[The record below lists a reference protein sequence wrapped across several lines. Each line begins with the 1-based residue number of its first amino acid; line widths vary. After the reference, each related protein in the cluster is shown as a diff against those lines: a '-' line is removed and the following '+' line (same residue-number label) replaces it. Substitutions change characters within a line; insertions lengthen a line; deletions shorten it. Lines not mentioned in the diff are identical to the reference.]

1 MSAELFRQLRRVE
14 AQAEKGFEGQPAE
27 RAERKRRLR
36 LELLRQHLSSNVNFL
51 RAAHLGGA
59 SGQQSVQAY
68 AAFMDGF
75 LVTLFRLALD
85 DARRE
90 GTPPTP
96 LVLVAL
102 GGYGRGELHPLS
114 DLDLLLLHDLREG
127 EMEPFVQRVTQGL
140 LYTLWDLG
148 LQVGHA
154 VRSLP
159 DCVAMARTDFTSRTS
174 MQQARYL
181 VGDRRLFNR
190 FRKVLSENVYR
201 KDFAQFLETA
211 LAERDQRYR
220 KFGGSPYMGEP
231 NVKESAGGLRD
242 IHTAMWLA
250 STKFGTR
257 TLLEL
262 KDKRLITE
270 REQRLADAALTFL
283 WRVRNELH
291 FISGHKNDVLG
302 REIQPQIAKNFGYV
316 GDDMSLAVEKFMRD
330 YYLHARV
337 IHRVSK
343 RLIARCRET
352 LSRSRP
358 VQRRLRQE
366 ALADGLYV
374 LDGQLHLVEP
384 DGRAFREDPTRL
396 MKVFWHS
403 HRLGLELG
411 VDVERAVEDALDLV
425 DESFQ
430 RSPEVRDLFLAICRN
445 WGRTAQ
451 TLGEMHEL
459 GLLGRY
465 LPEWGALTC
474 LVQYDVYHRFTAD
487 QHSLLAVE
495 NLEALAPGMSA
506 ESEGIT
512 EVLNELARPDL
523 LMLGMLLHDIGKGKG
538 HGHVAK
544 GIPLIKELTARIGL
558 PQEDADAVILLV
570 AHHLTLSHMAQ
581 RRDIDDPKTVSSL
594 AEVVVTPERLRML
607 YLLTF
612 ADMRAVGPGVMTAW
626 MARILW
632 ELFVRTM
639 SRLTGG
645 KLERPSR
652 EKIAERVAEEIG
664 EVRRAERPAGAE
676 RGVGGARG
684 GVVAHLAMMADRYL
698 VTTSAQRIAAHLRLV
713 ERLEDDVVAT
723 ELFHHRDLD
732 SSELVVVTKDVPGLF
747 ALIAGTLAAEGI
759 NILSA
764 QIHTRADGIAIDTF
778 QVNDPFGEAVT
789 EDARWRRTLGALR
802 RVLVGEQTVE
812 DLIAA
817 RRSGRPAPTT
827 VAGPPKI
834 TVDNQIS
841 DTHTVVEVKCP
852 DRVGLLYLIT
862 RTFQTLGLDIAS
874 ARIATEIEQAY
885 DTFYVTDHQGRRLED
900 AAQMDRLRD
909 ALEDAL
915 LKPL

>member
-1 MSAELFRQLRRVE
+1 MSAELFQQLRRVE
-14 AQAEKGFEGQPAE
+14 AQAEKGFEGKPAE
-27 RAERKRRLR
+27 RAERRRRLR
-36 LELLRQHLSSNVNFL
+36 LELLRQHLTSHVDFL

-68 AAFMDGF
+68 AAFMDTF
-75 LVTLFRLALD
+75 LATLYRLAAE

-90 GTPPTP
+90 GLTPA
-96 LVLVAL
+96 LMVLVAL

-114 DLDLLLLHDLREG
+114 DLDLMVIFDG
-127 EMEPFVQRVTQGL
+127 EMGPYVQRATQGL

-159 DCVAMARTDFTSRTS
+159 DCVAMARTDFPSRTS

-181 VGDRRLFNR
+181 IGDRRLFNR
-190 FRKVLSENVYR
+190 FRKVLAENVYR
-201 KDFAQFLETA
+201 KDFAQFLETT

-257 TLLEL
+257 TLREL
-262 KDKRLITE
+262 ADKRLITDRE
-270 REQRLADAALTFL
+270 RTSTDAALTFL

-291 FISGHKNDVLG
+291 FLSGHKNDVLS
-302 REIQPQIAKNFGYV
+302 RDIQPQIAKNFGYV
-316 GDDMSLAVEKFMRD
+316 ADDVSLAVEKFMRD

-337 IHRVSK
+337 IHRMSR

-352 LSRSRP
+352 LSRPTP

-366 ALADGLYV
+366 ALADGLFV
-374 LDGQLHLVEP
+374 LDGSLHLVHA

-403 HRLGLELG
+403 HQLGFDLG
-411 VDVERAVEDALDLV
+411 IDVERAIEESLDLV
-425 DESFQ
+425 DETFQ

-451 TLGEMHEL
+451 TLRELHEL
-459 GLLGRY
+459 GVLGRY

-495 NLEALAPGMSA
+495 NLEALAPGPSA
-506 ESEGIT
+506 EAEGIAA
-512 EVLNELARPDL
+512 VLNEVARPDL
-523 LMLGMLLHDIGKGKG
+523 LMMGMLLHDIGKGKG

-544 GIPLIKELTARIGL
+544 GIPLIEELTARIGL
-558 PQEDADAVILLV
+558 PPEDAAAVILLV
-570 AHHLTLSHMAQ
+570 AHHLTLSHIAQ
-581 RRDIDDPKTVSSL
+581 RRDIHDPKTVASL
-594 AEVVVTPERLRML
+594 AGVVGDPERLRML

-612 ADMRAVGPGVMTAW
+612 ADMRAVGPGVMTGW

-632 ELFVRTM
+632 EVYTRTLI
-639 SRLTGG
+639 SLTGG

-652 EKIAERVAEEIG
+652 ETVAERVAEEAG
-664 EVRRAERPAGAE
+664 GSRRAA
-676 RGVGGARG
+676 
-684 GVVAHLAMMADRYL
+684 VAHLAMMSERYL
-698 VTTSAQRIAAHLRLV
+698 TTTSAQRIAAHLRLV
-713 ERLEDDVVAT
+713 ERLEEDVVAT
-723 ELFHHRDLD
+723 ELFHRPDLG
-732 SSELVVVTKDVPGLF
+732 SAELVIVTKDVPGLF

-764 QIHTRADGIAIDTF
+764 QIHTRADGIALDTF

-789 EDARWRRTLGALR
+789 EDARWRRTLAALR
-802 RVLVGEQTVE
+802 RVLRSEQTVE
-812 DLIAA
+812 ELLAA
-817 RRSGRPAPTT
+817 RRSGRPAAET

-834 TVDNQIS
+834 SVDNQLS

-862 RTFQTLGLDIAS
+862 RTFQSLGLDIGS

-885 DTFYVTDHQGRRLED
+885 DTFYVTDRQGRRVED
-900 AAQMDRLRD
+900 PPQMDRLRD

>member
-14 AQAEKGFEGQPAE
+14 TQAERGFEGAAAE
-27 RAERKRRLR
+27 RAERRRRLR
-36 LELLRQHLSSNVNFL
+36 LELLRQHLSSNVDFL

-75 LVTLFRLALD
+75 LATLYRLAVE
-85 DARRE
+85 DARKE
-90 GTPPTP
+90 GATPASM
-96 LVLVAL
+96 VLVAL

-114 DLDLLLLHDLREG
+114 DLDLMVIYDGDLG
-127 EMEPFVQRVTQGL
+127 PMVQRVTQGL

-159 DCVAMARTDFTSRTS
+159 DCLAMARTDFASRTS

-201 KDFAQFLETA
+201 KDFAQFLETT

-257 TLLEL
+257 TLREL
-262 KDKRLITE
+262 ADKRLITA
-270 REQRLADAALTFL
+270 REQRQADEALTFL

-291 FISGHKNDVLG
+291 FLSGHKNDVLG
-302 REIQPQIAKNFGYV
+302 RDVQPQIAKNFGYV
-316 GDDMSLAVEKFMRD
+316 GDDVALAVEKFMRD

-337 IHRVSK
+337 VHRVSR

-352 LSRSRP
+352 LAGPRN
-358 VQRRLRQE
+358 VQRRLRQD
-366 ALADGLYV
+366 ALADGLFV
-374 LDGQLHLVEP
+374 LDGELHVVEA
-384 DGRAFREDPTRL
+384 DGRAFREDPRRL

-403 HRLGLELG
+403 HRLGVDLG
-411 VDVERAVEDALDLV
+411 LDVERAIEDALDLI
-425 DESFQ
+425 DDAFQ
-430 RSPEVRDLFLAICRN
+430 RSPEVRDLFLSICGN
-445 WGRTAQ
+445 WGRVTQ
-451 TLGEMHEL
+451 TMRTMHEL
-459 GLLGRY
+459 GVLGRY

-474 LVQYDVYHRFTAD
+474 LVQYDAYHKFTAD

-495 NLEALAPGMSA
+495 NLEALAPGQSA
-506 ESEGIT
+506 ESEGT
-512 EVLNELARPDL
+512 AEVLNDVQRPDV

-544 GIPLIKELTARIGL
+544 GIPLIEELTARVGVD
-558 PQEDADAVILLV
+558 PAAADAAVFLV
-570 AHHLTLSHMAQ
+570 AHHLTMSHIAQ
-581 RRDIDDPKTVSSL
+581 RRDIDDPKTIESL
-594 AEVVVTPERLRML
+594 AEVARTPERLRML
-607 YLLTF
+607 YLLTY
-612 ADMRAVGPGVMTAW
+612 ADMRAVGPGVMTGW
-626 MARILW
+626 QARILW
-632 ELFVRTM
+632 ELFTRTM
-639 SRLTGG
+639 SRLSGG
-645 KLERPSR
+645 RLDRPSR
-652 EKIAERVAEEIG
+652 EAVADRVLEQLG
-664 EVRRAERPAGAE
+664 PHGSRRA
-676 RGVGGARG
+676 VL
-684 GVVAHLAMMADRYL
+684 AHLALLTDRYL
-698 VTTSAQRIAAHLRLV
+698 LTTAPQRIASHLTLV
-713 ERLEDDVVAT
+713 ERLDEDVAAT
-723 ELFHHRDLD
+723 ELFHHPDLG
-732 SSELVVVTKDVPGLF
+732 SSELVIVTKDVAGLF
-747 ALIAGTLAAEGI
+747 ALIAGSLAAEGI

-789 EDARWRRTLGALR
+789 ENARWRRTLEALR
-802 RVLVGEQTVE
+802 RVLRGEQPVE
-812 DLIAA
+812 ALLTERRAA
-817 RRSGRPAPTT
+817 RPPRAEVPGT
-827 VAGPPKI
+827 PKI
-834 TVDNQIS
+834 TVGNQLS

-862 RTFQTLGLDIAS
+862 RTFSAFGLDIAS

-885 DTFYVTDHQGRRLED
+885 DTFYVTDGQGRRLED
-900 AAQMDRLRD
+900 PAVMDRLRE
-909 ALEDAL
+909 ALEAAVRGE
-915 LKPL
+915 P

>member
-14 AQAEKGFEGQPAE
+14 AQAEKGFEGEPAE
-27 RAERKRRLR
+27 RADRKWRLR

-75 LVTLFRLALD
+75 LATLFRLAVH
-85 DARRE
+85 DARHE
-90 GTPPTP
+90 GAAPVPI
-96 LVLVAL
+96 VLVAL

-114 DLDLLLLHDLREG
+114 DLDLLLLYDG
-127 EMEPFVQRVTQGL
+127 EMGPYVQRVTQGL

-174 MQQARYL
+174 MQQARHL

-190 FRKVLSENVYR
+190 FRKVLAENVYR
-201 KDFAQFLETA
+201 KDFAGFLETA

-257 TLLEL
+257 TLQEL
-262 KDKRLITE
+262 KDKRLITD
-270 REQRLADAALTFL
+270 REQKMADAALTFL

-352 LSRSRP
+352 LSRPRP
-358 VQRRLRQE
+358 VQRGLRQE

-411 VDVERAVEDALDLV
+411 VDVERALDDSLDLV
-425 DESFQ
+425 DETFQ

-445 WGRTAQ
+445 WGRTAL

-474 LVQYDVYHRFTAD
+474 LVQYDVYHKFTAD

-495 NLEALAPGMSA
+495 NLEALVPGQST
-506 ESEGIT
+506 ESEGIA

-544 GIPLIKELTARIGL
+544 GIPLIQALTARLGL
-558 PQEDADAVILLV
+558 PAEDADAVILLV
-570 AHHLTLSHMAQ
+570 AHHLTLSHTAQ
-581 RRDIDDPKTVSSL
+581 RRDIDDPKTVTSL
-594 AEVVVTPERLRML
+594 AEVVGNPERLRML

-612 ADMRAVGPGVMTAW
+612 ADMRAVGPGVMTGW

-632 ELFVRTM
+632 ELFTRTLA
-639 SRLTGG
+639 RLTGG
-645 KLERPSR
+645 RLERPTR
-652 EKIAERVAEEIG
+652 EKVVERVVG
-664 EVRRAERPAGAE
+664 EMR
-676 RGVGGARG
+676 GARS
-684 GVVAHLAMMADRYL
+684 GVVAHLAMMSDRYL
-698 VTTSAQRIAAHLRLV
+698 TTTSAQRIAAHLRLV
-713 ERLEDDVVAT
+713 ERLEEDVVAT

-732 SSELVVVTKDVPGLF
+732 SSDLVIVTKDVPGLF

-764 QIHTRADGIAIDTF
+764 QIHTRADGIALDTF

-789 EDARWRRTLGALR
+789 EDARWRRTLGTLR

-812 DLIAA
+812 ELLAA
-817 RRSGRPAPTT
+817 RRSGRPAATT

-834 TVDNQIS
+834 TVDNQLS

-862 RTFQTLGLDIAS
+862 RTFQALGLDIGS

-900 AAQMDRLRD
+900 PIQMARLRD

-915 LKPL
+915 VKPL

>member
-14 AQAEKGFEGQPAE
+14 AQAEKGFDGQPGE
-27 RAERKRRLR
+27 RADRKRRLR

-68 AAFMDGF
+68 AAFMDTF
-75 LVTLFRLALD
+75 LVTLFRLAVD

-90 GTPPTP
+90 GAAPAPF
-96 LVLVAL
+96 VLVAL

-114 DLDLLLLHDLREG
+114 DLDLLLLYDG
-127 EMEPFVQRVTQGL
+127 EMSPYVQRVTQGL

-190 FRKVLSENVYR
+190 FRKVLAENVYR

-220 KFGGSPYMGEP
+220 KFGASPYMGEP

-270 REQRLADAALTFL
+270 GEQRMADAALTFL

-302 REIQPQIAKNFGYV
+302 RDIQPQIAKNFGYV
-316 GDDMSLAVEKFMRD
+316 GDEVSLAVEKFMRD

-374 LDGQLHLVEP
+374 LDGQLHLVES
-384 DGRAFREDPTRL
+384 DGRAFREDPSRL

-411 VDVERAVEDALDLV
+411 VEVERAVEGALDLV
-425 DESFQ
+425 DEAFQ

-445 WGRTAQ
+445 WGRTAL
-451 TLGEMHEL
+451 TMREMHEL

-465 LPEWGALTC
+465 LPEWEALTC
-474 LVQYDVYHRFTAD
+474 LVQYDAYHRFTAD

-495 NLEALAPGMSA
+495 NLEALAPGQSA
-506 ESEGIT
+506 ESEGIA

-544 GIPLIKELTARIGL
+544 GIPLIQALTARLGL
-558 PQEDADAVILLV
+558 PGEDADAVILLV

-581 RRDIDDPKTVSSL
+581 RRDIDDPKTVASL
-594 AEVVVTPERLRML
+594 AEVVGTPERLRML

-612 ADMRAVGPGVMTAW
+612 ADMRAVGPGVMTGW

-632 ELFVRTM
+632 ELFTRTL

-645 KLERPSR
+645 RLERPSR
-652 EKIAERVAEEIG
+652 EKVAERVVEEM
-664 EVRRAERPAGAE
+664 
-676 RGVGGARG
+676 GGARG
-684 GVVAHLAMMADRYL
+684 GVVAHLAMMSDRYL
-698 VTTSAQRIAAHLRLV
+698 LTTSAQRIAAHLRLV
-713 ERLEDDVVAT
+713 ERLEEDVVAT
-723 ELFHHRDLD
+723 ELFHHPDLD
-732 SSELVVVTKDVPGLF
+732 SSELVIATKDVPGLF

-764 QIHTRADGIAIDTF
+764 QIHTRADGIALDTF

-812 DLIAA
+812 EALAA
-817 RRSGRPAPTT
+817 RRSGRPAASAVP
-827 VAGPPKI
+827 GPPKI
-834 TVDNQIS
+834 TVDNQLS

-862 RTFQTLGLDIAS
+862 RTFQALGLDIGS

-885 DTFYVTDHQGRRLED
+885 DTFYVTDHQGRRWED
-900 AAQMDRLRD
+900 PVQMDRLRD

>member
-14 AQAEKGFEGQPAE
+14 AQAEKGFEGEPAE
-27 RAERKRRLR
+27 RADRKRRLR

-75 LVTLFRLALD
+75 LVTLFRLAVH
-85 DARRE
+85 DARHE
-90 GTPPTP
+90 GTAPVPI
-96 LVLVAL
+96 VLVAL

-114 DLDLLLLHDLREG
+114 DLDLLLLYDG
-127 EMEPFVQRVTQGL
+127 EMGPHIQRVTQGL

-190 FRKVLSENVYR
+190 FRKVLAENVYR

-257 TLLEL
+257 TLQEL
-262 KDKRLITE
+262 KDKRLITD
-270 REQRLADAALTFL
+270 REQKMADAALTFL

-352 LSRSRP
+352 LSRPRP

-411 VDVERAVEDALDLV
+411 VDVERALDDSLDLV
-425 DESFQ
+425 DEAFQ
-430 RSPEVRDLFLAICRN
+430 RSAEVRDLFLAICRN
-445 WGRTAQ
+445 WGRTAL

-474 LVQYDVYHRFTAD
+474 LVQYDVYHKFTAD

-495 NLEALAPGMSA
+495 NLEALAPGQSA
-506 ESEGIT
+506 ESEGIA

-544 GIPLIKELTARIGL
+544 GIPLIQALTARLGL
-558 PQEDADAVILLV
+558 PAEDADAVILLV
-570 AHHLTLSHMAQ
+570 AHHLTLSHTAQ
-581 RRDIDDPKTVSSL
+581 RRDIDDPKTVTSL
-594 AEVVVTPERLRML
+594 AEVVGNPERLRML

-612 ADMRAVGPGVMTAW
+612 ADMRAVGPGVMTGW

-632 ELFVRTM
+632 ELFTRTLA
-639 SRLTGG
+639 RLTGG
-645 KLERPSR
+645 RLERPSR
-652 EKIAERVAEEIG
+652 EKVVERVVG
-664 EVRRAERPAGAE
+664 EMR
-676 RGVGGARG
+676 GARS
-684 GVVAHLAMMADRYL
+684 GVVAHLAMMSDRYL
-698 VTTSAQRIAAHLRLV
+698 TTTSAQRIAAHLRLV
-713 ERLEDDVVAT
+713 ERLEEDVVAT
-723 ELFHHRDLD
+723 ELFHHPDLD
-732 SSELVVVTKDVPGLF
+732 SSELVIVTKDVPGLF

-764 QIHTRADGIAIDTF
+764 QIHTRADGIALDTF

-812 DLIAA
+812 ELMAA
-817 RRSGRPAPTT
+817 RRSGRPAATT

-834 TVDNQIS
+834 TVDNQLS

-862 RTFQTLGLDIAS
+862 RTFQALGLDIGS

-900 AAQMDRLRD
+900 PVQMDRLRD

-915 LKPL
+915 VKPL